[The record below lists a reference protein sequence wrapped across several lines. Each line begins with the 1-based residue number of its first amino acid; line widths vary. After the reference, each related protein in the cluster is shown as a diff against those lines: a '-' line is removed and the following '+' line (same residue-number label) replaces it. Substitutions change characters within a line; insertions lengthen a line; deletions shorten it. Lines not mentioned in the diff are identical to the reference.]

1 MNQLLFKTKL
11 FFIKLYCKAFNK
23 SATIMHDGVYILI
36 NFKSGIHG
44 IKNKNEA
51 DKATKLSHSK
61 DKTRIRAQI
70 KLLIK
75 NNFLDKYD
83 LLSIKNDIIQ
93 KINDKNKG

>member
-11 FFIKLYCKAFNK
+11 FFIKLYCKTFNK
-23 SATIMHDGVYILI
+23 SATIVHNQSFILI

-70 KLLIK
+70 KQLIK
-75 NNFLDKYD
+75 HNALDKYD
-83 LLSIKNDIIQ
+83 LLSIKNDILQ
-93 KINDKNKG
+93 KINDKNIG